1 MKPQIAVAQSASAPS
16 PAAPL
21 MEVSGALL
29 GIILLI
35 LAAGW
40 LAKRVGIGGA
50 RRSGQEGL
58 KVSASAALGQ
68 RERVAIVDVD
78 GARLVLGVTAQ
89 QITLLHTLPP
99 AAEPEG
105 EAAPAP
111 ADFAALM
118 KSLLK
123 KPGRG
128 S

>member
-1 MKPQIAVAQSASAPS
+1 MKPQTVVTPGASAPS
-16 PAAPL
+16 PASPL
-21 MEVSGALL
+21 VEVSGALM

-40 LAKRVGIGGA
+40 LVKRFASPGA
-50 RRSGQEGL
+50 RRGGQKGL

-99 AAEPEG
+99 AAIAEG
-105 EAAPAP
+105 GEPAP

-118 KSLLK
+118 KAVLK
-123 KPGRG
+123 KPGKT